1 MTGVRDEGHGYLRK
15 GRLPDLQRL
24 PEKRDGEAAAVARAV
39 AGTRQ
44 GARPQL
50 GQPRP
55 GTRHYRSDGKTT
67 PRTRILFSTN
77 VSKTGQILFVK
88 KKETSTIFLLGI

>member
-15 GRLPDLQRL
+15 GMRL
-24 PEKRDGEAAAVARAV
+24 PERRDGEAAAAVGRAA

-50 GQPRP
+50 G
-55 GTRHYRSDGKTT
+55 
-67 PRTRILFSTN
+67 
-77 VSKTGQILFVK
+77 
-88 KKETSTIFLLGI
+88 

>member
-1 MTGVRDEGHGYLRK
+1 VRDEGHGYLRK

-77 VSKTGQILFVK
+77 FRIGCAEFYSVK
-88 KKETSTIFLLGI
+88 QYFHMKAH